1 LKAVREKKQII
12 YKGKPIK
19 IIADF
24 STETLKARRAWSEVF
39 QGLKENNFSPRKL
52 YQGKLSFKIDGG
64 IKVFHNK
71 QKQKQFMTTK
81 LPLQKIMKGILY
93 IEDKTNITTKGWE
106 VLNLMRRK
114 HE

>member
-1 LKAVREKKQII
+1 
-12 YKGKPIK
+12 
-19 IIADF
+19 
-24 STETLKARRAWSEVF
+24 
-39 QGLKENNFSPRKL
+39 
-52 YQGKLSFKIDGG
+52 
-64 IKVFHNK
+64 
-71 QKQKQFMTTK
+71 MTTK